1 MDNTAETPRTQSKKT
16 RIRIGIVLSAGGLRG
31 VAHLGVL
38 RQLLRHRIPL
48 DVMVGVSAG
57 AIIAAFYAGVGLSVE
72 ELIHETRT
80 FRGRHVILHG
90 LSLRAP
96 KPLNSLL
103 ARFCGVIPERLR
115 QLDHIQFDRL
125 HHGVQALGVVCH
137 DLITNRPLYFCTDG
151 EHNVTLAEA
160 VKASATI
167 PGVIPSRLVQRG
179 GQVFRLA
186 DGGIADSLPIDFARC
201 SALSATHLIVSDCR
215 SETSSVASSD
225 RMVYIRP
232 RLKGVRVLRS
242 RRAALVQAVADG
254 EAAVTANVLA
264 QIRQWLV

>member
-1 MDNTAETPRTQSKKT
+1 
-16 RIRIGIVLSAGGLRG
+16 
-31 VAHLGVL
+31 
-38 RQLLRHRIPL
+38 
-48 DVMVGVSAG
+48 
-57 AIIAAFYAGVGLSVE
+57 
-72 ELIHETRT
+72 
-80 FRGRHVILHG
+80 
-90 LSLRAP
+90 
-96 KPLNSLL
+96 
-103 ARFCGVIPERLR
+103 
-115 QLDHIQFDRL
+115 
-125 HHGVQALGVVCH
+125 
-137 DLITNRPLYFCTDG
+137 
-151 EHNVTLAEA
+151 
-160 VKASATI
+160 
-167 PGVIPSRLVQRG
+167 VIPSRLVRRG

-254 EAAVTANVLA
+254 EAAVTANILA